1 MQSINNSLNKLLP
14 VGKKFTKYLPFF
26 IGFKLLTF
34 TGFITYIMNR
44 QMITPKNKLL
54 NKEPVNKEER
64 IKKFKSLSS
73 SERQKL
79 ILKKMKAIGIEV
91 GSGIPNK
98 KYDSKEVYE
107 LIHIAN
113 CFPELREKK

>member
-1 MQSINNSLNKLLP
+1 ME
-14 VGKKFTKYLPFF
+14 
-26 IGFKLLTF
+26 
-34 TGFITYIMNR
+34 
-44 QMITPKNKLL
+44 
-54 NKEPVNKEER
+54 KEKR
-64 IKKFKSLSS
+64 IKRFKSMSR

-79 ILKKMKAIGIEV
+79 ILKKMKSLGLDV

-113 CFPELREKK
+113 CFPELREKQ

>member
-1 MQSINNSLNKLLP
+1 MDLNKDR
-14 VGKKFTKYLPFF
+14 
-26 IGFKLLTF
+26 I
-34 TGFITYIMNR
+34 
-44 QMITPKNKLL
+44 
-54 NKEPVNKEER
+54 NKEER
-64 IKKFKSLSS
+64 KKRFKSMSS
-73 SERQKL
+73 SERQAL

-107 LIHIAN
+107 LIHIAS